1 MHKIKEDE
9 KMQADNIYEEKIFL
23 KGTTGVLAVFTA
35 GFLFA
40 LVYQILVEPI
50 GVRPAPNWFFLLMF
64 LLFLGVM
71 INFSR
76 LVIRMTP
83 RSIAVG
89 YGIFK
94 RTIIWENI
102 EGCYLDEASTIR
114 YGGWGIRIGRVKGKW
129 RWVYNVIGG
138 PRVVLSLREGRF
150 REFVFSTKSP
160 EQVIK
165 VVKQQIGGIK

>member
-1 MHKIKEDE
+1 MDKIKEDE

-40 LVYQILVEPI
+40 LVYQIF
-50 GVRPAPNWFFLLMF
+50 PALNWFFLLMF
-64 LLFLGVM
+64 LLFLGVT
-71 INFSR
+71 INFNR

-94 RTIIWENI
+94 HTIIWENI

-129 RWVYNVIGG
+129 ILVYNVIRC
-138 PRVVLSLREGRF
+138 PRVVLSLRGGRF

>member
-23 KGTTGVLAVFTA
+23 KGTTGVLAIFTA
-35 GFLFA
+35 GSLFA
-40 LVYQILVEPI
+40 LVYQIF
-50 GVRPAPNWFFLLMF
+50 PAPNWFFLLMF

>member
-1 MHKIKEDE
+1 
-9 KMQADNIYEEKIFL
+9 MQADNIYEEKIFL
-23 KGTTGVLAVFTA
+23 KGTTGVLAIFTA
-35 GFLFA
+35 GSLFA
-40 LVYQILVEPI
+40 LVYQIF
-50 GVRPAPNWFFLLMF
+50 PALNWFFLLMF
-64 LLFLGVM
+64 LLFLGVT
-71 INFSR
+71 INFNR

-94 RTIIWENI
+94 HTIIWENI
-102 EGCYLDEASTIR
+102 EGCYLDEASTIK

-129 RWVYNVIGG
+129 ILVYNVIRC

>member
-1 MHKIKEDE
+1 
-9 KMQADNIYEEKIFL
+9 MQADNIYEEKIFS
-23 KGTTGVLAVFTA
+23 KGITGILSAVTA
-35 GFLFA
+35 SFLFV

-50 GVRPAPNWFFLLMF
+50 GGRPASNWFFLLMF
-64 LLFLGVM
+64 ILFLGVT

-94 RTIIWENI
+94 HTIIWENI
-102 EGCYLDEASTIR
+102 EGCYSDEASTSR
-114 YGGWGIRIGRVKGKW
+114 YEGWGIRLGRVKGKW
-129 RWVYNVIGG
+129 RLVYNIVRS

-150 REFVFSTKSP
+150 REFVFSTKNP
-160 EQVIK
+160 EQVVK
-165 VVKQQIGGIK
+165 VVKQHIDGIK